1 MELVLRGA
9 LSTKDREYIMGFHN
23 GHTIAEVIDKLYKD
37 GLTREVRVIGHMD
50 VVSYVITQ
58 YAAYII
64 EDGHTLRLKA
74 DDLRHLTYVITEMK
88 KEKDR
93 V

>member
-9 LSTKDREYIMGFHN
+9 LSTKDREYIMGFHS
-23 GHTIAEVIDKLYKD
+23 GHTIAEVIDKLYK
-37 GLTREVRVIGHMD
+37 
-50 VVSYVITQ
+50 
-58 YAAYII
+58 
-64 EDGHTLRLKA
+64 DGHTLRLKA